1 MTPFRSRHKT
11 HAHNVPAVLPEHQRD
26 VEQIAHRCRR
36 LVTQRAMVSATAA
49 VVPIPGLDLMVDVGV
64 LTRMLEEINAE
75 FGLTPMQIELLAK
88 ERRMSVYKAISSIN
102 GSAVGR
108 AITRE
113 VVALTV
119 KQVATRVATRSMARF
134 VPIAGQAVAA
144 TLSFAA
150 LKYLGEQHI
159 KDCVAVANRVID
171 LN

>member
-1 MTPFRSRHKT
+1 MTPFRARRNTKPPSP
-11 HAHNVPAVLPEHQRD
+11 PALLPEHQRD
-26 VEQIAHRCRR
+26 VDQIAHHCSRM
-36 LVTQRAMVSATAA
+36 VTQRAIVSASAA
-49 VVPIPGLDLMVDVGV
+49 IVPIPGLDLMVDVGM
-64 LTRMLEEINAE
+64 LTRMLEEINSE

-88 ERRMSVYKAISSIN
+88 ERRMSVYKAISSLDR
-102 GSAVGR
+102 SAVGR

-113 VVALTV
+113 VVALTI
-119 KQVATRVATRSMARF
+119 KRVATRSLARY

>member
-1 MTPFRSRHKT
+1 MTPHRARRKPRPDSL
-11 HAHNVPAVLPEHQRD
+11 PALLPEHARD
-26 VEQIAHRCRR
+26 VDQIAHHCRR
-36 LVTQRAMVSATAA
+36 IVTQRAMVSATAA
-49 VVPIPGLDLMVDVGV
+49 VVPVPGLDLMVDVGV
-64 LTRMLEEINAE
+64 LTRMLEEINRE
-75 FGLTPMQIELLAK
+75 FGLTPMQIEQLAK
-88 ERRMSVYKAISSIN
+88 ERRMSVYKAISALD

-113 VVALTV
+113 VVALSV
-119 KQVATRVATRSMARF
+119 KQVAKRMVTRSMARY

-144 TLSFAA
+144 TLSFVA

>member
-1 MTPFRSRHKT
+1 MTPRR
-11 HAHNVPAVLPEHQRD
+11 AHRQPRTDRLPALLPEHARD
-26 VEQIAHRCRR
+26 VDQIAHRCRR

-49 VVPIPGLDLMVDVGV
+49 VVPVPGLDLMVDVGV
-64 LTRMLEEINAE
+64 LTRMLDEINTE
-75 FGLTPMQIELLAK
+75 FGLTPMQIEQLAK
-88 ERRMSVYKAISSIN
+88 ERRMSVYKAISALD

-113 VVALTV
+113 VVALSV
-119 KQVATRVATRSMARF
+119 KQVAKRMVTRSMARY

-144 TLSFAA
+144 TLSFVA

>member
-1 MTPFRSRHKT
+1 MTPHRARRTRPDSL
-11 HAHNVPAVLPEHQRD
+11 PALLPEHARD
-26 VEQIAHRCRR
+26 VDLIAHRCRR

-49 VVPIPGLDLMVDVGV
+49 VVPVPGLDLMVDVGV
-64 LTRMLEEINAE
+64 LTRMLDEINSE
-75 FGLTPMQIELLAK
+75 FGLTPMQIEQLAK
-88 ERRMSVYKAISSIN
+88 ERRMSVYKAISALD

-113 VVALTV
+113 VVALSV
-119 KQVATRVATRSMARF
+119 KQVAKRMVTRSMARY

-144 TLSFAA
+144 TLSFVA